1 MFAEIVGY
9 YGICVVELDVY
20 VVLGVVY
27 VVVKIVDDDISAD
40 RLVVVDSLART
51 QTFQQGNND
60 EKATIAIFC
69 SHNHQGFKLLKSR
82 VIKNMIIH
90 L

>member
-40 RLVVVDSLART
+40 RLVVVDSLTRT

-60 EKATIAIFC
+60 EKAKGAIFC